1 MKRNQLRIIGYCFTI
16 GLIAA
21 LTIGI
26 AACSSKKMANQSTT
40 TTTPAAALSSIT
52 VSPASPANLKVG
64 SAQQFTAAGTYSD
77 GSIADITSKVTWA
90 SDTASAATISPSGLA
105 TSVAPGDSNIT
116 ATMAGITSTPISLTV
131 VSAYE
136 GSATG
141 TWSGTIVY
149 NGKTRDVGGTITETV
164 AANGTVTGSMTGTS
178 GSVGTATHSLQ
189 IDPNGNVTGSSSFVV
204 GTTTFTFTFQGKVTV
219 SGTNI
224 SFSGSWTGQ
233 YGSGVF
239 SLTGTASS

>member
-1 MKRNQLRIIGYCFTI
+1 
-16 GLIAA
+16 
-21 LTIGI
+21 
-26 AACSSKKMANQSTT
+26 
-40 TTTPAAALSSIT
+40 
-52 VSPASPANLKVG
+52 
-64 SAQQFTAAGTYSD
+64 
-77 GSIADITSKVTWA
+77 
-90 SDTASAATISPSGLA
+90 
-105 TSVAPGDSNIT
+105 
-116 ATMAGITSTPISLTV
+116 
-131 VSAYE
+131 
-136 GSATG
+136 
-141 TWSGTIVY
+141 VY